1 MPLGEGDT
9 RPLVRLLRMVA
20 FYMCASLTEQK
31 IESETSIAVTQ
42 TENVCTIQVGV
53 EKMEVRVAE
62 TKNLVPLTNQVF
74 DPRVATAMEGLGKQP
89 GTWSKELSI
98 VLDFWLARTL
108 APAVIVS
115 SDQDKISRLVSV
127 IGKLEG
133 IHSIPGIDAS
143 QYKMMK
149 SLYDRNDTPN
159 LRDDILKYGRGA
171 LVAVELVCETMDA
184 QLCIRE
190 LIEDTPSMTA
200 FSTDKSA
207 LYKSGLLFCVCV
219 CGDLTPEIRSRA
231 SLII

>member
-1 MPLGEGDT
+1 
-9 RPLVRLLRMVA
+9 
-20 FYMCASLTEQK
+20 
-31 IESETSIAVTQ
+31 
-42 TENVCTIQVGV
+42 
-53 EKMEVRVAE
+53 
-62 TKNLVPLTNQVF
+62 
-74 DPRVATAMEGLGKQP
+74 MEGLGKQP

-108 APAVIVS
+108 TPAVIVS

>member
-1 MPLGEGDT
+1 
-9 RPLVRLLRMVA
+9 
-20 FYMCASLTEQK
+20 
-31 IESETSIAVTQ
+31 
-42 TENVCTIQVGV
+42 
-53 EKMEVRVAE
+53 
-62 TKNLVPLTNQVF
+62 LTNQVF
-74 DPRVATAMEGLGKQP
+74 DPRVATAMEGLHDRSD
-89 GTWSKELSI
+89 TWSKELSI

-115 SDQDKISRLVSV
+115 SDQEKISRLMNVL
-127 IGKLEG
+127 GKLEDVHC
-133 IHSIPGIDAS
+133 ISSIDAS

-159 LRDDILKYGRGA
+159 LRDDILQYGRGA
-171 LVAVELVCETMDA
+171 LVAVELACGTMDS

-219 CGDLTPEIRSRA
+219 SGDLTPEIRSRA